1 VADDSGMTCHGIRPN
16 VRHIGILHL
25 VLSLTLSPQ
34 STSHSAPVCKILS
47 KSDHTQQEKMMS
59 CRFSSWWI
67 SAILDFRGPIMDSLK
82 SPCTTSCRLSIDT
95 IAHNCFVFRKIA
107 FWHQD
112 PRWRIS
118 SILGFRGPI
127 VGSLKSLYMTSYRSS
142 IDTIALICLVF
153 EKISFLQFGDRQTD
167 RQINEQMDRPDA

>member
-1 VADDSGMTCHGIRPN
+1 MADDSGMTCHGIRPN
-16 VRHIGILHL
+16 VRRIGILHL

-34 STSHSAPVCKILS
+34 SISHSAPVCKILS

-82 SPCTTSCRLSIDT
+82 SPCTTSCRLSI
-95 IAHNCFVFRKIA
+95 AHNCFVFRKIA

-118 SILGFRGPI
+118 AILGFRGPI
-127 VGSLKSLYMTSYRSS
+127 MGSLKSLYMTSYRSS
-142 IDTIALICLVF
+142 IDTTALNCLVF